1 MTAWGGAQSQRYLI
15 VLKEKCRREEDEMQR
30 MRPDRNFVAGQAER
44 MQYLLRERA
53 ALPREELEYLV
64 SALAKL
70 KDERFKACVT
80 ELIGWGD
87 EERAEIETFVAIAI
101 EVMKRTN
108 VSKLR
113 ECAQIVELRY
123 WVNNDQQREANG
135 GS

>member
-1 MTAWGGAQSQRYLI
+1 MPR
-15 VLKEKCRREEDEMQR
+15 V
-30 MRPDRNFVAGQAER
+30 RPDANFVAEQADR

-53 ALPREELEYLV
+53 TLPREEFEYLV
-64 SALAKL
+64 EALAKL
-70 KDERFKACVT
+70 KDERLKSCVA

-123 WVNNDQQREANG
+123 WMKE
-135 GS
+135 

>member
-1 MTAWGGAQSQRYLI
+1 
-15 VLKEKCRREEDEMQR
+15 
-30 MRPDRNFVAGQAER
+30 VAGQAER

>member
-1 MTAWGGAQSQRYLI
+1 
-15 VLKEKCRREEDEMQR
+15 MQR
-30 MRPDRNFVAGQAER
+30 MRPDANFVDGQAER
-44 MQYLLRERA
+44 MRYLLRERA

-70 KDERFKACVT
+70 KDERFKSCVA

-113 ECAQIVELRY
+113 ECAQIVEMRY
-123 WVNNDQQREANG
+123 WIKNDQKGTAD
-135 GS
+135 SSS